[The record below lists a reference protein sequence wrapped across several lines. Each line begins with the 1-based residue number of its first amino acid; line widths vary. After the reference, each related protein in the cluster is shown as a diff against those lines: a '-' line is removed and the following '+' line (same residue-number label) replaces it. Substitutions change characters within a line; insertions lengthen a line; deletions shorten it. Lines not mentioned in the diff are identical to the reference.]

1 MNKEELVNIY
11 DAICDD
17 LADLDMIK
25 TDNDADWCLLVQ
37 AKDCIEEGLMYIDKV
52 IDE

>member
-17 LADLDMIK
+17 LADLNTVK
-25 TDNDADWCLLVQ
+25 TDNDTDWSLLLQ
-37 AKDCIEEGLMYIDKV
+37 AKDCIEEALMYIDAV